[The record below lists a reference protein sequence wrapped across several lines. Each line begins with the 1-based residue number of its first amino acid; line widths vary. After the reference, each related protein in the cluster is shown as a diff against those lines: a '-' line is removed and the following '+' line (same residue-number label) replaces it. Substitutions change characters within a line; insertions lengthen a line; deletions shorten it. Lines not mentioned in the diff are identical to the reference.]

1 MQQTQVIC
9 PRSRKRQGSLGF
21 SLRCWT
27 PGPELLATHCSL
39 SDCSAWPLNTQ
50 GGEGSMWNGVWLHS
64 NPSTHSS
71 PAGTK
76 RAGRLAS
83 LHWSRQSG
91 QMYALTSSLI
101 LQLGLDFPNTS
112 AALLKRGPGVTGVQR
127 DQREL
132 IFLGPYSFIKNK
144 QQLKKKRWEHWFN
157 HHSSGVISHRRNYGA
172 EHWFQE
178 VLGCWAQMA
187 LIIWVA
193 IDRCDGLGF
202 CCLGQV

>member
-1 MQQTQVIC
+1 MQQTQVFC

-27 PGPELLATHCSL
+27 PEPELLGTHCSR

-83 LHWSRQSG
+83 PHWSRQSG

-144 QQLKKKRWEHWFN
+144 QQLKKGGNTDLITIVLELFLIGEIMELNTASKKCWDAGHRW
-157 HHSSGVISHRRNYGA
+157 
-172 EHWFQE
+172 
-178 VLGCWAQMA
+178 L
-187 LIIWVA
+187 
-193 IDRCDGLGF
+193 
-202 CCLGQV
+202 